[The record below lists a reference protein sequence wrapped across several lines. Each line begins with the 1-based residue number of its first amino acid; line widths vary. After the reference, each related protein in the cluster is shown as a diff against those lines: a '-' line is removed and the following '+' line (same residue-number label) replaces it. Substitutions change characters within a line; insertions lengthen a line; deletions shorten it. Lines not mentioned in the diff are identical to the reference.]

1 MLKIIKT
8 EREVEQER
16 EKVIAGISNSEEK
29 GRVLKSFGIEE
40 LKQVQKLLNLT
51 GKYI

>member
-1 MLKIIKT
+1 LLKIIKT

-29 GRVLKSFGIEE
+29 GRVLKSFGIERAQASA
-40 LKQVQKLLNLT
+40 KIVKFNR
-51 GKYI
+51 